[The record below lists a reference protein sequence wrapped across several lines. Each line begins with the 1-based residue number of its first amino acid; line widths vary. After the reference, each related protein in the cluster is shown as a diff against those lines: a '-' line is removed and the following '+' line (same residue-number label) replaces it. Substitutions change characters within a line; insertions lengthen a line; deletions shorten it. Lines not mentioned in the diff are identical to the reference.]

1 MQNMADIKEQI
12 FQELDSLES
21 LAQHLRADA
30 QCASKQTDLEVAILT
45 KQVKNLRERTENA
58 RELIE
63 KSVSILEKL
72 KKWALYQYLLSIEI
86 IPWDAKTVR
95 KVA

>member
-1 MQNMADIKEQI
+1 MQIVMDIKEQI

-21 LAQHLRADA
+21 LSLHLRADA

-45 KQVKNLRERTENA
+45 KQVKTLRERNENA
-58 RELIE
+58 KQLIE

-72 KKWALYQYLLSIEI
+72 KK
-86 IPWDAKTVR
+86 
-95 KVA
+95 